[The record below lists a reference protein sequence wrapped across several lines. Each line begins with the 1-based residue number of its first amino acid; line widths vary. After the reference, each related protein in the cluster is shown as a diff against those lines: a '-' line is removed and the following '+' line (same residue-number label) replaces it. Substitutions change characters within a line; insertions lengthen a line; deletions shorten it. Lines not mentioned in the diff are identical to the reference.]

1 MDVDTLNQES
11 TETTDANSSVET
23 NNETNF
29 DSGKMTESDFAKSR
43 LEAFMPKEEEAN
55 EPESDNTSDVS
66 DNTENSDLAE
76 SVEKLAGEANA
87 EDAANSES
95 EEETISNDVAEST
108 QEDTQTEYTQE
119 QMDVLSQIGVDID
132 KLDEVEA
139 KKLAR
144 AFGVESIK
152 RFGRLTGQK
161 KERDETIAQL
171 ETQLAELKSK
181 PTEPVVL
188 DSNNEYANITNMD
201 ELQKE
206 LDDAQ
211 AIIDWA
217 DDSMFNDSQ
226 YDDEDGK
233 EYIAELSGKKYDKQE
248 LQRIK
253 NNAQRALRKNSPLNQ
268 RRQFLEQQ
276 YSSDAQALQDFSF
289 LNDQKSEEFK
299 TFNEMI
305 QVPMFQSI
313 SNNYANGNY
322 LIALMIEG
330 EKALRG
336 QQTQA
341 SKPPVKKVISNTPP
355 KATISN
361 TTSVAP
367 QRNGNSDLQKEYEAA
382 QKAYLKSGNTADM
395 VRARTLQRKLS
406 SL

>member
-119 QMDVLSQIGVDID
+119 QIDVLSQIGVDID

-217 DDSMFNDSQ
+217 DDSMFNDTQ

-305 QVPMFQSI
+305 QVPMFKSI

-382 QKAYLKSGNTADM
+382 QKAYLQSGSTADM

>member
-43 LEAFMPKEEEAN
+43 LQAFMPKEEEAN

-66 DNTENSDLAE
+66 DNTENSDLAK
-76 SVEKLAGEANA
+76 SVEKLAEEANA

-119 QMDVLSQIGVDID
+119 QIDVLSQIGVDID
-132 KLDEVEA
+132 KLNEVEA
-139 KKLAR
+139 KNLAK

-181 PTEPVVL
+181 PAEPVVL
-188 DSNNEYANITNMD
+188 DSNNQYANITNMD
-201 ELQKE
+201 DLQKE

-217 DDSMFNDSQ
+217 DDSMFNETQ
-226 YDDEDGK
+226 YDDESGK

-276 YSSDAQALQDFSF
+276 YASDAQALQDFSF
-289 LNDQKSEEFK
+289 LNDQKSDEFK
-299 TFNEMI
+299 TFNEML

-382 QKAYLKSGNTADM
+382 QKAYLQSGSTADM